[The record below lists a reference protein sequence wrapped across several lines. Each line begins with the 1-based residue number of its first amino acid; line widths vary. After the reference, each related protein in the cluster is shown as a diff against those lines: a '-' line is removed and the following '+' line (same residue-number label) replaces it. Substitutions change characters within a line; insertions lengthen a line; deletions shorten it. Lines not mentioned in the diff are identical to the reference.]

1 MKTAVSM
8 AAVGSANLGLLREL
22 EDVAASRARKARLER
37 QRATLLREYLR
48 AARRADA
55 KTNWSK
61 SSADELLLCVQR
73 VEVQSCAVA
82 PTSNEPVYT
91 IAMFRSDD
99 VGTTVYKTYGDI
111 MYVVSLVATGVC
123 EPTSHRTCGWAGCA
137 AGSCILAFRLRGSAP
152 CSVAWRWR
160 R

>member
-1 MKTAVSM
+1 MGSEQTHLQILHRRIGTG
-8 AAVGSANLGLLREL
+8 AAYGPRDHMHMQMCACSLDR
-22 EDVAASRARKARLER
+22 SRSHVEHGVR
-37 QRATLLREYLR
+37 
-48 AARRADA
+48 
-55 KTNWSK
+55 
-61 SSADELLLCVQR
+61 SSAKSVGVQR

-111 MYVVSLVATGVC
+111 MYVVSLVVTGVC